1 MRQITK
7 YRWRMFLAK
16 THWDSKE
23 LINEAIELF
32 KSANIS
38 KARLSAELIMVHCMN
53 KDRIDLY
60 SDYKKKLTRIE
71 ANYFRSLIQRRLQ
84 KEPVQ
89 YIVGGTEFMSL
100 PFYVNKHVL
109 IPRPETEVLVEKV
122 LNYVLENKKRNFSV
136 LDMGTGSGNII
147 VSLAKYAPGC
157 NYYASDISNRA
168 LKVARKNHKLN
179 KINEKIHLINTSG
192 FDGLP
197 RRRLFDVIVSNPPYI
212 KTSDITELQSEIRLH
227 EPIVALDS
235 GERGLDMI
243 EMLIDNSYRYLR
255 KDGLL
260 AIEFGYNQCKAV
272 KSYTIRHGKDKNISI
287 VKDLSGI
294 DRIIMMN
301 RK

>member
-1 MRQITK
+1 M
-7 YRWRMFLAK
+7 AK

-32 KSANIS
+32 RKANIG
-38 KARLSAELIMVHCMN
+38 KARLNAELIMVHCMN
-53 KDRIDLY
+53 KDRIELY
-60 SDYKKKLTRIE
+60 SDYKKRLTRIE

-122 LNYVLENKKRNFSV
+122 LNYVLENKKKNFSV
-136 LDMGTGSGNII
+136 LDMCTGSGNII

-157 NYYASDISNRA
+157 NYWASDISKRA
-168 LKVARKNHKLN
+168 VNVAKKNVKLN
-179 KINEKIHLINTSG
+179 HISDSIRFVNT
-192 FDGLP
+192 DGLEGFAK
-197 RRRLFDVIVSNPPYI
+197 RRLFNVIAANPPYI
-212 KTSDITELQSEIRLH
+212 KKGDLDELQEEIRLH
-227 EPIVALDS
+227 EPRIALES
-235 GERGLDMI
+235 GEDGLDLI
-243 EMLIDNSYRYLR
+243 RYLIDNAYRYLR
-255 KDGLL
+255 KNGLL
-260 AIEFGYNQCKAV
+260 AIEFGYGQCKAV
-272 KSYTIRHGKDKNISI
+272 KSYAIKNGKYKHISI

-294 DRIIMMN
+294 ERIIMMN